1 MKGSFVLTGAL
12 DVLKNVFGYSSF
24 RRGQEDI
31 INRITSGQDVL
42 AVMPTGAGKS
52 LCYQIPAILSEGT
65 AIIISPLISLMK
77 DQVDSLVQNGVRAA
91 SINSSMNW
99 DEVSDI
105 FRQVRR
111 GELSM
116 LYIAPERLEGEG
128 FLEFFNS
135 IEAGLVVV
143 DEAHCVSQ

>member
-65 AIIISPLISLMK
+65 AIIISPLISLM
-77 DQVDSLVQNGVRAA
+77 
-91 SINSSMNW
+91 
-99 DEVSDI
+99 
-105 FRQVRR
+105 
-111 GELSM
+111 
-116 LYIAPERLEGEG
+116 
-128 FLEFFNS
+128 
-135 IEAGLVVV
+135 
-143 DEAHCVSQ
+143 